1 MVEMRKEQ
9 SKMEDFLFN
18 KDKNKRVEII
28 KIIADSREVNS
39 KVINELSKLG
49 AIIELKI
56 LECGDFIVSDKIIIE
71 RKTSEDFCSSII
83 DGRLFEQAKKMK
95 EYYEKPIL
103 LIEGN
108 PLSTERNLNPKAIMG
123 AISSLIT
130 DFNLSLVYTRDFF
143 ESALFIFSLAKREQI
158 IEKREPKIRSE
169 KKPLSLTELQEYLV
183 AGLPNVNVKI
193 ARRLLEKFKTVEK
206 VFTASEEELKKVD
219 GIGDKISKKIR
230 KVLTAEYSPEKID

>member
-169 KKPLSLTELQEYLV
+169 KKPLSLTALQEYLV